1 MPADNGNIVRGGLA
15 NEKFLRHASGS
26 SVAQTSLARKDDSIW
41 RGGLDKNVDAQ
52 TVAPLR
58 RLSPCM
64 PDLDEKIEKLSAA
77 IASLESQR
85 QILGDAV
92 VDPAIKAL
100 REQLTQLKTTSRST
114 EERKLVTIVFT
125 DVSGFTALS
134 EKLDPEKVRELIN
147 ACFDWLVPVVQK
159 YEGTI
164 DKFIGDEIMALFG
177 APIAHEDDA
186 ERALRAA
193 LEMMDAITAFNH
205 ANGTEFGLH
214 AGINTGLVVAGQIG
228 GHDRRDYSV
237 MGDAVNLAARLEQAS
252 SDGEIFVGPATYR
265 LTKQLFDFEPIAS
278 LTLKGKEA
286 PVEVH
291 RLLSAKTAPKSIRGI
306 EGLRAPLV
314 GRDEELEEI
323 RCALADLDRGQ
334 GSMLAIL
341 GEAGLGKSRL
351 IAETRALL
359 PAKVTWAEGRA
370 LSYTVGMSYWL
381 AREILL
387 SLLGAKA
394 EAEIASALR
403 NSLNEQADLYPFLAR
418 LLELPIEA
426 AAEEQIKFLS
436 SEALRSRMLEALR
449 NYVRARAER
458 EPLILVWEDLHW
470 CDPSSW
476 EVLET
481 LFPLCNNVPL
491 LMLCVSRLEDNRAA
505 EMLQGD
511 DGKCIRRMIRLSPL
525 SRDESYVL
533 VQQLLKIENLPER
546 LRELI
551 LNRAEGN
558 PFFVEELLRSLID
571 TGVIVLREGRAT
583 ALREIQALEIPQTL
597 QGVLAARIDRLP
609 GENKQALQRASVIG
623 RIFQQRVLAY
633 IYEQDA
639 RPRLQAYLKELQ
651 RREFIQSREQ
661 RTSETAGLER
671 DEYIF
676 THAITH
682 DVAYASMLLA
692 RRKALHQQIAEAIE
706 TLFPGRID
714 ELSATL
720 GYHFERAEATER
732 AILYLGR
739 AAERAKA
746 TFANAEAIGFYESA
760 IRLIARA
767 GEKRFRQDGA
777 RLNEGLGDVLTLAGR
792 HDDARTAFARA
803 LNLVENA
810 ELISRARLH
819 RKLGFSHSL
828 QRHFAE
834 TTHEFDLADKGLG
847 EPADKHVADW
857 WEEKVWIQLERM
869 HLFYWQGMVKEMW
882 EVADQFRTLILERGA
897 AWQRSKFFK
906 TLALWMLM
914 DSRFQPS
921 LECVQLARRAVAA
934 SEEANNPAETPHVN
948 FVLGLI
954 ELFHGDLE
962 DAAAQCGEAFRMAER
977 TGDLVLQARCLTYR
991 AVAYRRLG
999 DVPRCR
1005 TEAERTLVLAE
1016 ELKMVEYMAMAKAS
1030 LAWVEWRGKNEVEG
1044 EKLANEALELWHGME
1059 NPYSMDW
1066 MALWPLI
1073 AIAFARRDIA
1083 RAIELAT
1090 GLLEEN
1096 QHPPPE
1102 KLSAVVRKAC
1112 EEWQNGVQEGAASGL
1127 AEAIKIAQ
1135 ELRYI

>member
-1 MPADNGNIVRGGLA
+1 MRRGIGATKGPIPDGRFSHIMADSDV
-15 NEKFLRHASGS
+15 
-26 SVAQTSLARKDDSIW
+26 Q
-41 RGGLDKNVDAQ
+41 
-52 TVAPLR
+52 
-58 RLSPCM
+58 
-64 PDLDEKIEKLSAA
+64 IEKLSAA
-77 IASLESQR
+77 IASLEAQR
-85 QILGDAV
+85 ATLGDAV
-92 VDPAIKAL
+92 VDPAIAAL
-100 REQLTQLKTTSRST
+100 RAQLTQLETGGGPAKVD
-114 EERKLVTIVFT
+114 ERKLVTIVFT

-159 YEGTI
+159 YGGTI

-193 LEMMDAITAFNH
+193 LEMMDAIAAFNH
-205 ANGTEFGLH
+205 ANATELGLH

-237 MGDAVNLAARLEQAS
+237 MGDAVNLASRLEQAS
-252 SDGEIFVGPATYR
+252 SDGDIFVGPATYR
-265 LTKQLFDFEPIAS
+265 LTKQLFDFEPIAP
-278 LTLKGKEA
+278 LALKGKEA

-291 RLLSAKTAPKSIRGI
+291 RLLGAKTAPKSSRGI
-306 EGLRAPLV
+306 EGLRAPMV
-314 GRDEELEEI
+314 GRDKELEEI
-323 RCALADLDRGQ
+323 RCALSDLGRGQ

-370 LSYTVGMSYWL
+370 LSYTAGMSYWL

-387 SLLGAKA
+387 SLLGAKT
-394 EAEIASALR
+394 EAEIAPALR
-403 NSLNEQADLYPFLAR
+403 NSLNGHSALYPFLAR
-418 LLELPIEA
+418 LLELPIEPA
-426 AAEEQIKFLS
+426 VEEQIRFLS

-449 NYVRARAER
+449 NYIRARAER

-481 LFPLCNNVPL
+481 LFPLCNHVPL
-491 LMLCVSRLEDNRAA
+491 LMLCVSRLEDNRVA
-505 EMLQGD
+505 EMLQGH

-525 SRDESYVL
+525 SPDESHVL
-533 VQQLLKIENLPER
+533 VQQLLKLEKLPER

-571 TGVIVLREGRAT
+571 TGVIVLQKGRAT
-583 ALREIQALEIPQTL
+583 ALREIQAVEIPQTL

-609 GENKQALQRASVIG
+609 AENKLALQCASVIG

-633 IYEQDA
+633 IYEQEA
-639 RPRLQAYLKELQ
+639 RPGLQASLGELQ

-661 RTSETAGLER
+661 RASETTGLER

-682 DVAYASMLLA
+682 DVAYGSMLLA
-692 RRKALHQQIAEAIE
+692 RRRVLHQQIAEALE
-706 TLFPGRID
+706 TLFPGRIA

-732 AILYLGR
+732 AVFYLGR

-746 TFANAEAIGFYESA
+746 TFANAEAIGFYDSA

-767 GEKRFRQDGA
+767 GGEQFRQDGA

-792 HDDARTAFARA
+792 HEDARTAFASA
-803 LNLVENA
+803 LNLGENA

-834 TTHEFDLADKGLG
+834 TTREFDLADKELG
-847 EPADKHVADW
+847 EPADKQVADW

-869 HLFYWQGMVKEMW
+869 HLFYWQGMVKEMR
-882 EVADQFRTLILERGA
+882 ELADQFRPVIVEHGA
-897 AWQRSKFFK
+897 AWQRAQFLNM
-906 TLALWMLM
+906 LALSMLVEA
-914 DSRFQPS
+914 RFQPS
-921 LECVQLARRAVAA
+921 LECVELAKRAVAA
-934 SEEANNPAETPHVN
+934 SEEANKPAEAVHVN

-954 ELFHGDLE
+954 ELFHGDLG
-962 DAAAQCGEAFRMAER
+962 DAAAQCGKALGMAER

-1005 TEAERTLVLAE
+1005 TESEKTLALAE
-1016 ELKMVEYMAMAKAS
+1016 ELKMVEYVAMAKAT
-1030 LAWVEWRGKNEVEG
+1030 LAWVAWREKNEAEA
-1044 EKLANEALELWHGME
+1044 EKLAGEALELWHGMDD
-1059 NPYSMDW
+1059 PYSMDW

-1073 AIAFARRDIA
+1073 TIAFARKNIG
-1083 RAIELAT
+1083 RAVEFAT
-1090 GLLEEN
+1090 GLLEDN
-1096 QHPPPE
+1096 QNPPPE
-1102 KLSAVVRKAC
+1102 KLLAVVRRAC
-1112 EEWQNGVQEGAASGL
+1112 EDWHNGVQGAAASAL
-1127 AEAIKIAQ
+1127 AEAIKIAE
-1135 ELRYI
+1135 ELHYI

>member
-1 MPADNGNIVRGGLA
+1 
-15 NEKFLRHASGS
+15 
-26 SVAQTSLARKDDSIW
+26 
-41 RGGLDKNVDAQ
+41 
-52 TVAPLR
+52 
-58 RLSPCM
+58 
-64 PDLDEKIEKLSAA
+64 
-77 IASLESQR
+77 
-85 QILGDAV
+85 
-92 VDPAIKAL
+92 
-100 REQLTQLKTTSRST
+100 
-114 EERKLVTIVFT
+114 
-125 DVSGFTALS
+125 
-134 EKLDPEKVRELIN
+134 
-147 ACFDWLVPVVQK
+147 
-159 YEGTI
+159 
-164 DKFIGDEIMALFG
+164 MALFG

-193 LEMMDAITAFNH
+193 LEMMDTISAFNH
-205 ANGTEFGLH
+205 ANGTELGLH

-237 MGDAVNLAARLEQAS
+237 MGDAVNLAARLEGAS
-252 SDGEIFVGPATYR
+252 SVGEIFVGPATYR
-265 LTKQLFDFEPIAS
+265 LTKQLFDFEPIGP
-278 LTLKGKEA
+278 LTLKGREA

-291 RLLSAKTAPKSIRGI
+291 RLLAAKTAPKSARGI
-306 EGLRAPLV
+306 EGLRAPLI

-323 RCALADLDRGQ
+323 RRALADLGRGQ

-359 PAKVTWAEGRA
+359 PAQVTWAEGRA
-370 LSYTVGMSYWL
+370 LSYTAGMSYWL

-394 EAEIASALR
+394 EAEIAAALR
-403 NSLNEQADLYPFLAR
+403 NTLDGQSALYPFLAR
-418 LLELPIEA
+418 LLELPVDA
-426 AAEEQIKFLS
+426 AAEEQTKFLS

-449 NYVRARAER
+449 KYICARAER
-458 EPLILVWEDLHW
+458 ETLILVWEDLHW

-505 EMLQGD
+505 EMLQKHD
-511 DGKCIRRMIRLSPL
+511 DKCIRRMIRLSPL
-525 SRDESYVL
+525 SRDESHVL

-571 TGVIVLREGRAT
+571 TGIIVLQEGRAT
-583 ALREIQALEIPQTL
+583 ALREIQAVEIPETL

-609 GENKQALQRASVIG
+609 PENKQALQRASVIG

-633 IYEQDA
+633 IYEQKA
-639 RPRLQAYLKELQ
+639 RSRLQASLGELQ

-661 RTSETAGLER
+661 RASETAGLER

-682 DVAYASMLLA
+682 DVAYGSMLLA
-692 RRKALHQQIAEAIE
+692 RRKELHQQVAEAIE
-706 TLFPGRID
+706 TLFPGRVD

-720 GYHFERAEATER
+720 GYHFERAEATEQ
-732 AILYLGR
+732 AIFYLGR

-767 GEKRFRQDGA
+767 GEEQFRQDGA

-810 ELISRARLH
+810 KLISRARLH

-834 TTHEFDLADKGLG
+834 TTREFDLADRELG
-847 EPADKHVADW
+847 EPADKHVTDW

-869 HLFYWQGMVKEMW
+869 HLFYWQGMVKEMR
-882 EVADQFRTLILERGA
+882 ELADQFRPVIVERGA
-897 AWQRSKFFK
+897 AWQRARFLK
-906 TLALWMLM
+906 TLALSMLM
-914 DSRFQPS
+914 ESRFRPS
-921 LECVQLARRAVAA
+921 LECVELAGRAVAA
-934 SEEANNPAETPHVN
+934 SEEANNLAEAVHVN

-954 ELFHGDLE
+954 ELFHGDLD
-962 DAAAQCGEAFRMAER
+962 DAAAQCGKAFRMAER

-991 AVAYRRLG
+991 AVAYRQLG

-1005 TEAERTLVLAE
+1005 IEAEKTLVLAA
-1016 ELKMVEYMAMAKAS
+1016 ELKMVEYVAMAKAS
-1030 LAWVEWRGKNEVEG
+1030 LAWVAWREKNEAEA
-1044 EKLANEALELWHGME
+1044 EKLGRKALGLWHGMDD
-1059 NPYSMDW
+1059 PYSMDW

-1073 AIAFARRDIA
+1073 AIAFDRKDIGG
-1083 RAIELAT
+1083 AIKLAT

-1102 KLSAVVRKAC
+1102 KLSALVRKAC
-1112 EEWQNGVQEGAASGL
+1112 KEWQNGVQEEAASGL
-1127 AEAIKIAQ
+1127 AEAIKIAG
-1135 ELRYI
+1135 ELHYI